1 VHPAFGISGNSYVF
15 RAPYSEEVKRRSSVL
30 STNLTMANAYADRIS
45 IGLKSDFAAIA
56 ATRPL
61 LHLELRHCPLR
72 FLFEISVASDGV
84 ASVGLT

>member
-1 VHPAFGISGNSYVF
+1 MHPAFGVAGSSHVF
-15 RAPYSEEVKRRSSVL
+15 RAPNSEEIKRRSRVF
-30 STNLTMANAYADRIS
+30 STNLTMANAYTDRS
-45 IGLKSDFAAIA
+45 SLDLKSDFTAIA

-84 ASVGLT
+84 ASDGLT